1 MNDIIVPAERLAE
14 LLKHEYELMLLRD
27 GGVDNW
33 VGHGE
38 ALYPSK
44 RPADQPDLS
53 EYLNFIDEL
62 QENGELAERFG
73 FEEKGDSEVNV
84 VIDDA
89 EDNYC
94 VGE

>member
-14 LLKHEYELMLLRD
+14 LLKHEHELLLLRA

-38 ALYPSK
+38 ALYSVN
-44 RPADQPDLS
+44 ADEQPDLS

-62 QENGELAERFG
+62 LENGELASEFG
-73 FEEKGDSEVNV
+73 FEENGDSEVNV